1 MLDALGLDL
10 KEIIFVIINFLIL
23 VGILGKLIYKPFLGA
38 LENRK
43 KAIQDKFDA
52 ADAESRRADA
62 KMAKYERRISH
73 AEEEAR
79 SIIKEAKKA
88 ADIQAQSIIDE
99 ANVQAAEIIAKAEE
113 AIEME
118 KNKAREDMREE
129 IAALA
134 LLAAEQIVQGEI
146 SKTGQDAIV
155 EQVLNN
161 ARSAQWQN

>member
-62 KMAKYERRISH
+62 KMAKYERQISH

-79 SIIKEAKKA
+79 SIIKEAKKT

>member
-10 KEIIFVIINFLIL
+10 KEIIFVIVNFLIL
-23 VGILGKLIYKPFLGA
+23 VGVLGKFIYKPFLGA
-38 LENRK
+38 LDNRK

-52 ADAESRRADA
+52 AEAESRRADA
-62 KMAKYERRISH
+62 KMAKYERQISH

-79 SIIKEAKKA
+79 SIIKEAKKT
-88 ADIQAQSIIDE
+88 ADEQAQQIIDE
-99 ANVQAAEIIAKAEE
+99 ANAKAEDIISRAAE
-113 AIEME
+113 AIELDMA
-118 KNKAREDMREE
+118 KAREDMREE

-146 SKTGQDAIV
+146 DKSGQDAIV
-155 EQVLNN
+155 EEVLNN